1 MDVRLGGG
9 RSYNLRSEAIN
20 WVKCEAYH
28 TRLGS
33 CLSGTPRTQSGSI
46 VEEQAGAWELRT
58 KAIPGPC
65 ISYLSHQRPAS
76 DARHSRQG
84 ETSHCV
90 AVSGG

>member
-1 MDVRLGGG
+1 MKLTTLGW
-9 RSYNLRSEAIN
+9 A
-20 WVKCEAYH
+20 VV
-28 TRLGS
+28 
-33 CLSGTPRTQSGSI
+33 SGTPRTQSGSI

-90 AVSGG
+90 AVSGADLVFSSLDFETSLFLNRP